1 MERDQVLYGLIGVG
15 IGLTFGWLLW
25 RFRALSRDAAVALQS
40 RLDTAERRLSGS
52 EESREEAEVRIEE
65 LDQALKGE
73 RKVLDGIL
81 AVTGELPEPL
91 FGFESDGATTSDKH
105 AESSVPDVAGLAH
118 LTSDQERVHTLAERL
133 AQSQAWLEESE
144 DRVNELEA
152 RLAAHD
158 SGESDSRRDDAEV
171 ERIESR
177 LALTREALVAAD
189 ARVQSLTGELADRD
203 SAIAATRQSIQLIKQ
218 QASEAGNSLEGVI
231 DLRSHGD
238 ATPEA
243 SMSTSQLL
251 SLRQAEVTA
260 LRRKVESIEGDVEE
274 KSEAL
279 HQRQSELV
287 AQLEQA
293 QVALDLVGD
302 APERAAQLQEEVA
315 RLRALVADHSIE
327 RDRLGSQL
335 HQRDAIDAKLDAL
348 FVEIHELRGRSAAL
362 RSGIRQPG
370 SAMGNSD

>member
-15 IGLTFGWLLW
+15 IGLIFGWLLW
-25 RFRALSRDAAVALQS
+25 RFRALSREAAVALQS
-40 RLDTAERRLSGS
+40 RVDNAERRLSRS
-52 EESREEAEVRIEE
+52 EASRGEAEARIEE

-73 RKVLDGIL
+73 RKVLDGML
-81 AVTGELPEPL
+81 AVAGKLPTEPL
-91 FGFESDGATTSDKH
+91 FGFESDGAATSGEH
-105 AESSVPDVAGLAH
+105 AESPVPNVAGLAH

-144 DRVNELEA
+144 DRVNELESLIA
-152 RLAAHD
+152 
-158 SGESDSRRDDAEV
+158 DD
-171 ERIESR
+171 
-177 LALTREALVAAD
+177 T
-189 ARVQSLTGELADRD
+189 RVQSLTSELADRD
-203 SAIAATRQSIQLIKQ
+203 SAIAGTRQSIQLIKQ
-218 QASEAGNSLEGVI
+218 YAAEAGNSLEGVI
-231 DLRSHGD
+231 DLRSDG
-238 ATPEA
+238 AETLAA

-260 LRRKVESIEGDVEE
+260 LRRKVETIEGDVEE

-287 AQLEQA
+287 AQLEEA
-293 QVALDLVGD
+293 QTALDVVGD

-327 RDRLGSQL
+327 RDRLSSQL
-335 HQRDAIDAKLDAL
+335 DQRDAIDAKLDAL

-362 RSGIRQPG
+362 RSGIRQQG
-370 SAMGNSD
+370 LAKGNND